1 MANDLVT
8 VLMMH
13 TLMKALAAGLPKL
26 PATVTGVGVK
36 GQTYTPQALADQI
49 TQLDAPY
56 AASVK
61 ADQDKVAA
69 EQALAPVDQTTRAFV
84 GLTVTA
90 LKALLGRTS
99 PALQDLGIEP
109 DKVPIALTV
118 EQKAAKTAK
127 ANATRKARG
136 TMGKRQKERI
146 HGTSPAATSPAPTT
160 PILTPPAGTVPPK
173 TGA

>member
-36 GQTYTPQALADQI
+36 GQTYTLQALADQI
-49 TQLDAPY
+49 TLLDGPY

-69 EQALAPVDQTTRAFV
+69 EQALAPVDQTTREFI
-84 GLTVTA
+84 GLTVAA
-90 LKALLGRTS
+90 LKALLGRTA
-99 PALQDLGIEP
+99 PALENLGIQP

-136 TMGKRQKERI
+136 TMGKRQKAKVT
-146 HGTSPAATSPAPTT
+146 GQTPAATSPAPTT
-160 PILTPPAGTVPPK
+160 PVVPLPPGTTPPK
-173 TGA
+173 IGA